1 MALIIAGY
9 EIDVAELEE
18 HVFENEIT
26 EHPVESGSDITDHV
40 RARAITVTVDG
51 VVSDT
56 PFGALAKRRDEL
68 VIVGGEAFAKPS
80 EEAFARLLEIN
91 DTREPITIETSLRT
105 YTDMVLESFRAPR
118 NAGTGDALRF
128 SATFKQIR
136 LVTNERT
143 TVLVSVPRGKKKVQ
157 RGQAFA
163 PDVVA
168 PAKTSDNAAALA
180 STVGVLR

>member
-1 MALIIAGY
+1 MALIIDGY
-9 EIDVAELEE
+9 EIDIAETEE
-18 HVFENEIT
+18 HAFENEIT

-40 RARAITVTVDG
+40 RARAIVLTVEG
-51 VVSDT
+51 IVSDT
-56 PFGALAKRRDEL
+56 PLEALARRRNEL
-68 VIVGGEAFAKPS
+68 TTVGGEAYAKPS

-91 DTREPITIETSLRT
+91 DTREPITIETSLRV
-105 YTDMVLESFRAPR
+105 YTNMVLERLNAPR

-128 SATFKQIR
+128 SATFRQIR

-143 TVLVSVPRGKKKVQ
+143 TILVSVPRGKKKVN

-168 PAKTSDNAAALA
+168 PQKTEDNARAL
-180 STVGVLR
+180 SQTVGVLR